1 MASSSPAATPPADGQ
16 PSPPP
21 WTREVADLLRQFGSG
36 ATGLSGDE
44 AQRRLAEQGSNRI
57 DDAPRVAALRLL
69 LHQFASPLVLILVLA
84 AVVSLFLGDWSD
96 ALIILVIVLGS
107 TLLGFTQEYRAST
120 AVAALRDRLALTSRV
135 RRGGATVVLP
145 AQDLVR
151 GDVVELAAGNL
162 VPADGVL
169 IEARDLMLSEA
180 SLTGE
185 SFPVEKRVGPSAAD
199 AAPNARHNAVFLGT
213 SVRSGSGAMVI
224 TATGR
229 DTEVGDIAALL
240 RRTATPSE
248 FERGVAQFGTLL
260 LRVMVLMVLLVMA
273 LNTVQGR
280 SPLEALL
287 FAVALAVG
295 MSPELLPA
303 IVSVTLSHGARAMAA
318 HGVLVRR
325 LEAIEDLG
333 SIDILCTDK
342 TGTLTEGRITLQ
354 AALDARGQP
363 SRAVLELATAN
374 ARLETGID
382 NPLDRAIV
390 AAGDVA
396 KVELAA
402 LTKVDEIPYDFVRKR
417 LTIVVQRAGH
427 DGIHEFITKGAFDN
441 VLAACTTWRVD
452 GAETTLDDA
461 ARTELRERFRAAGAA
476 GLRVLGVSTLRRP
489 AQASHGRDDEAAMCF
504 EGLLTFSDP
513 PKAGVEQ
520 SLQELKRLGLHLKL
534 ITGDNR
540 YVAAHL
546 AERVGLDHRQLL
558 SGGEIA
564 AMRDEALWHRAPRVD
579 IFAEI
584 DPQQKERIV
593 RALQHGGHAVGFLG
607 DGINDAPALHAAD
620 VGISVDGATDV
631 ARESADVVLLRS
643 DLDVLRRGVEEGRR
657 AFANTLKYIS
667 ITTSANFGNMISMA
681 LAAPLLPF
689 LPLAPKQIL
698 LNNFLSDLPS
708 MTISTD
714 SVDAEH
720 LHKPQRWNI
729 AEVRRFMLVFGLISS
744 LFDLLAFAVLLWV
757 FAAGAAL
764 FQTAWFVVSLL
775 TELAVV
781 LVLRT
786 RRVAW
791 RSRPGRLLAWS
802 TAVVFVLALGLP
814 YSGAL
819 AAAFGFVPLPPSL
832 LAVSLLIVVA
842 YVGLTEWAKHRF
854 VAHALRRPARA
865 PARRR

>member
-213 SVRSGSGAMVI
+213 SVRSGSGAMVV

>member
-1 MASSSPAATPPADGQ
+1 METTSAAPPRADDAPAPA
-16 PSPPP
+16 P
-21 WTREVADLLRQFGSG
+21 WTREIADLLLDLGSS
-36 ATGLSGDE
+36 AAGLSAAE
-44 AQRRLAEQGSNRI
+44 ARRRLAEQGANRI
-57 DDAPRVAALRLL
+57 DDAPRAAALRLL

-84 AVVSLFLGDWSD
+84 ASVSLFLRDWSD

-107 TLLGFTQEYRAST
+107 TVLGFTQEYRAST
-120 AVAALRDRLALTSRV
+120 AVAALRERLALTTRV

-145 AQDLVR
+145 AQELVR
-151 GDVVELAAGNL
+151 GDVVELSAGNL

-185 SFPVEKRVGPSAAD
+185 SFPVEKHVGPAAAD
-199 AAPNARHNAVFLGT
+199 AAPNARHNALFLGT
-213 SVRSGSGAMVI
+213 SVRSGSGVMVVS
-224 TATGR
+224 ATGH

-248 FERGVAQFGTLL
+248 FEHGVAQFGTLL
-260 LRVMVLMVLLVMA
+260 VRVMVVMVLLVML
-273 LNTVQGR
+273 LNTAQGR
-280 SPLEALL
+280 PPLESLL

-295 MSPELLPA
+295 LSPELLPA

-318 HGVLVRR
+318 HGVLIRR

-354 AALDARGQP
+354 AALDARGVP
-363 SRAVLELATAN
+363 SRAVLELACAN

-390 AAGDVA
+390 AAGDA
-396 KVELAA
+396 ARVELGA
-402 LTKVDEIPYDFVRKR
+402 LTKIDEIPYDFVRKR
-417 LTIVVQRAGH
+417 LTIVVQRAGQ
-427 DGIHEFITKGAFDN
+427 DGTHEFITKGAFDN
-441 VLAACTTWRVD
+441 VLAACATWRVD
-452 GAETTLDDA
+452 DAETTLDDA
-461 ARTELRERFRAAGAA
+461 ARAGLRERFRAAGAA
-476 GLRVLGVSTLRRP
+476 GLRVLGVSTLRHP
-489 AQASHGRDDEAAMCF
+489 ALATYGRDDEAAMCF
-504 EGLLTFSDP
+504 EGFLTFSDP

-520 SLQELKRLGLHLKL
+520 SLQELKRLGLHLKV

-546 AERVGLDHRQLL
+546 AERVGLDHRRLL
-558 SGGEIA
+558 TGAEIA
-564 AMRDEALWHRAPRVD
+564 TMRDEALWHRAPRVD
-579 IFAEI
+579 LFAEI

-657 AFANTLKYIS
+657 AFANTLKYIT

-714 SVDAEH
+714 NVDPEH

-729 AEVRRFMLVFGLISS
+729 ADVRRFMLVFGLVSS
-744 LFDLLAFAVLLWV
+744 LFDLLTFAVLLWL

-764 FQTAWFVVSLL
+764 FQTAWFVVSVL

-786 RRVAW
+786 RRAAW
-791 RSRPGRLLAWS
+791 RSRPGRLMVWS
-802 TAVVFVLALGLP
+802 TVAVFVLALCLP
-814 YSGAL
+814 YSGPV
-819 AAAFGFVPLPPSL
+819 AAMFGFVPLPAAL
-832 LAVSLLIVVA
+832 LAVSLLIVA
-842 YVGLTEWAKHRF
+842 TYIGLTEWAKLRF
-854 VAHALRRPARA
+854 FAMALKRRARA
-865 PARRR
+865 PVRRR